1 GVDNRRITLIVI
13 RARANS
19 AVVVSLM
26 EFVLVVLMEMEI
38 KSIFQL
44 RTLLIN
50 LQFIYP
56 EPDYSLDFNSPQ
68 DLHNLQQQN
77 LCCENCRGPHA
88 TIECQPMSQDSH
100 SFGFDQ
106 LQTPQ
111 FSVNHRPPQPM
122 SMEALQAQEDL
133 MKSIESFLKKF
144 NRISFGKTPKVLLQ
158 AWDNFFE
165 VKHAQSE
172 EVQELLSKLVQDV
185 KIISDELS
193 EYINTLAW
201 NRPLVYCDNDDDE
214 DYTIAITP
222 ESPTK
227 EPVNSLSLGDEHL
240 DTIPATE
247 SDEFIK
253 SSVENLVPTP
263 IEFEDFSDDEC
274 DLPPYDDSSKNHD
287 FTFSNPLFDIDEDF
301 TLSDES
307 FSEEDIPKE
316 NFIIFS
322 NPLFDLDEEIAST
335 KVDRINDEVLEGI
348 HSIPPGIDS
357 FDAESDLV
365 ESVLNRDISIDSS
378 PKIDSLSNEFAGEL
392 ILPKSIPPEIEE
404 VEFDPEG
411 DILFLESLLYDNSS
425 PRPPE
430 ALQANSNA
438 IESLP
443 PSHIPVADNDSLME
457 EIDLFLADD
466 GSIPPGIE
474 SDDVDSV
481 DDDTSISLPEFESF
495 YVDYPNSGNSTIDVV
510 EDIPVD
516 VPNVLP
522 THPILE
528 QDFIPTSEFFA
539 YVVWIFLPFLAYP
552 VIPPSLLSCGD
563 EDTIFD
569 PGISKFI
576 YPEPDYSLDFNSP
589 QDLHNLQ
596 QQNLCCENCRGPHAT
611 IECQPMSQNSHSFGF
626 DQLQTPQFSVN
637 HQPPQPMSMEALQA
651 QEDLMKSIESFL
663 KKFNRIS
670 FGKTPKVLLQAWDN
684 FFEVKHAQSEEVQEL
699 LSKLVQD
706 VKIISDELSEYINTP
721 AWNRPLV
728 YCDNDDD
735 EDYTIAITP
744 ESPTKEPVNSLS
756 LGDEHLDTIPATE
769 SDEFIKSSVENLVPT
784 PIEFEDFSDDE
795 CDLPPYDDSS
805 KNHDF
810 TFSNPLFDIDEDFT
824 LSDESFSEEDIP
836 KENFIIFSNPLFDLD
851 EEIASTKVD
860 RINDEVLEGIH
871 SIPPGIDSF
880 DAESDLVE
888 SVLNRD
894 ISIDSSPK
902 IDSLSNEFA
911 GELILPKSIPPE
923 IEEVEFDPEGDI
935 LFLESLLYDNS
946 SPRPL
951 EALQANSNAIE
962 SLPPS
967 HIPVT
972 DNDSLMEEID
982 LFLADD
988 GSIPPGI
995 ESDDVDSVDDDT
1007 SISLPEFES
1016 FYVDYPNSGNSTI
1029 DVVED
1034 IPVDVPN
1041 VLPTHPILEQDFIP
1055 TSEFFAYVVWIFLP
1069 FLAYPVIPPSL
1080 LSCGDEDTIFDP
1092 GISIYHSSFMP
1103 DDCPDCEDS
1112 QFCHSSRVSHPQLHL
1127 GIRYPN
1133 LID

>member
-1 GVDNRRITLIVI
+1 
-13 RARANS
+13 
-19 AVVVSLM
+19 
-26 EFVLVVLMEMEI
+26 
-38 KSIFQL
+38 
-44 RTLLIN
+44 
-50 LQFIYP
+50 
-56 EPDYSLDFNSPQ
+56 
-68 DLHNLQQQN
+68 
-77 LCCENCRGPHA
+77 
-88 TIECQPMSQDSH
+88 
-100 SFGFDQ
+100 
-106 LQTPQ
+106 
-111 FSVNHRPPQPM
+111 M

-193 EYINTLAW
+193 EYINTPAW

-569 PGISKFI
+569 PGISKDC
-576 YPEPDYSLDFNSP
+576 PD
-589 QDLHNLQ
+589 
-596 QQNLCCENCRGPHAT
+596 CEDSQFCHSSRVSHLFLN
-611 IECQPMSQNSHSFGF
+611 SQNK
-626 DQLQTPQFSVN
+626 LMEKMT
-637 HQPPQPMSMEALQA
+637 SMC
-651 QEDLMKSIESFL
+651 DMI
-663 KKFNRIS
+663 
-670 FGKTPKVLLQAWDN
+670 PVCYD
-684 FFEVKHAQSEEVQEL
+684 
-699 LSKLVQD
+699 D
-706 VKIISDELSEYINTP
+706 
-721 AWNRPLV
+721 
-728 YCDNDDD
+728 DNDEESSIPLKD
-735 EDYTIAITP
+735 IIILGLPPCVAITP
-744 ESPTKEPVNSLS
+744 VLFTEEPVDSLIIE
-756 LGDEHLDTIPATE
+756 DEHLDTIPEAE

-946 SPRPL
+946 SPRPP

-967 HIPVT
+967 HIPVA

-995 ESDDVDSVDDDT
+995 ESDDIDSVDDDT

-1092 GISIYHSSFMP
+1092 GISK
-1103 DDCPDCEDS
+1103 DCPDCEDS

>member
-1 GVDNRRITLIVI
+1 MSSVPAGNPGCRPAGVVSPDRSSCHPAKARDFSKEVDINKKTENQALNKTKLSMEWKRMCKIRPQSKNAKGVDNRRITLIVI

-50 LQFIYP
+50 LQV
-56 EPDYSLDFNSPQ
+56 SLTTPHTLSKSCVNFAGTILNIVTAVHLKASLSIQSQITALISIPRKICIIFNSKIF
-68 DLHNLQQQN
+68 
-77 LCCENCRGPHA
+77 A
-88 TIECQPMSQDSH
+88 VKI
-100 SFGFDQ
+100 
-106 LQTPQ
+106 
-111 FSVNHRPPQPM
+111 
-122 SMEALQAQEDL
+122 
-133 MKSIESFLKKF
+133 
-144 NRISFGKTPKVLLQ
+144 
-158 AWDNFFE
+158 DNFFE

-193 EYINTLAW
+193 EYINTPAW

-569 PGISKFI
+569 PGISK
-576 YPEPDYSLDFNSP
+576 
-589 QDLHNLQ
+589 
-596 QQNLCCENCRGPHAT
+596 
-611 IECQPMSQNSHSFGF
+611 
-626 DQLQTPQFSVN
+626 
-637 HQPPQPMSMEALQA
+637 
-651 QEDLMKSIESFL
+651 
-663 KKFNRIS
+663 
-670 FGKTPKVLLQAWDN
+670 
-684 FFEVKHAQSEEVQEL
+684 
-699 LSKLVQD
+699 
-706 VKIISDELSEYINTP
+706 
-721 AWNRPLV
+721 
-728 YCDNDDD
+728 
-735 EDYTIAITP
+735 
-744 ESPTKEPVNSLS
+744 
-756 LGDEHLDTIPATE
+756 
-769 SDEFIKSSVENLVPT
+769 
-784 PIEFEDFSDDE
+784 
-795 CDLPPYDDSS
+795 
-805 KNHDF
+805 
-810 TFSNPLFDIDEDFT
+810 
-824 LSDESFSEEDIP
+824 
-836 KENFIIFSNPLFDLD
+836 
-851 EEIASTKVD
+851 
-860 RINDEVLEGIH
+860 
-871 SIPPGIDSF
+871 
-880 DAESDLVE
+880 
-888 SVLNRD
+888 
-894 ISIDSSPK
+894 
-902 IDSLSNEFA
+902 
-911 GELILPKSIPPE
+911 
-923 IEEVEFDPEGDI
+923 
-935 LFLESLLYDNS
+935 
-946 SPRPL
+946 
-951 EALQANSNAIE
+951 
-962 SLPPS
+962 
-967 HIPVT
+967 
-972 DNDSLMEEID
+972 
-982 LFLADD
+982 
-988 GSIPPGI
+988 
-995 ESDDVDSVDDDT
+995 
-1007 SISLPEFES
+1007 
-1016 FYVDYPNSGNSTI
+1016 
-1029 DVVED
+1029 
-1034 IPVDVPN
+1034 
-1041 VLPTHPILEQDFIP
+1041 
-1055 TSEFFAYVVWIFLP
+1055 
-1069 FLAYPVIPPSL
+1069 
-1080 LSCGDEDTIFDP
+1080 
-1092 GISIYHSSFMP
+1092 
-1103 DDCPDCEDS
+1103 DCPDCEDS

>member
-1 GVDNRRITLIVI
+1 MGLVWPLGSGYQQKDRKPSQNDKTEHGMEKTVQNQGQSPKFQSQESYLKNMLDAILTHMMGRKGPIGIVDERCLCEDFEGPILAQLQPISAIGVDNRRITLIVI

-50 LQFIYP
+50 LQ
-56 EPDYSLDFNSPQ
+56 
-68 DLHNLQQQN
+68 
-77 LCCENCRGPHA
+77 
-88 TIECQPMSQDSH
+88 
-100 SFGFDQ
+100 
-106 LQTPQ
+106 
-111 FSVNHRPPQPM
+111 
-122 SMEALQAQEDL
+122 
-133 MKSIESFLKKF
+133 
-144 NRISFGKTPKVLLQ
+144 
-158 AWDNFFE
+158 
-165 VKHAQSE
+165 
-172 EVQELLSKLVQDV
+172 
-185 KIISDELS
+185 
-193 EYINTLAW
+193 
-201 NRPLVYCDNDDDE
+201 
-214 DYTIAITP
+214 
-222 ESPTK
+222 
-227 EPVNSLSLGDEHL
+227 
-240 DTIPATE
+240 
-247 SDEFIK
+247 
-253 SSVENLVPTP
+253 
-263 IEFEDFSDDEC
+263 
-274 DLPPYDDSSKNHD
+274 
-287 FTFSNPLFDIDEDF
+287 
-301 TLSDES
+301 
-307 FSEEDIPKE
+307 
-316 NFIIFS
+316 
-322 NPLFDLDEEIAST
+322 
-335 KVDRINDEVLEGI
+335 
-348 HSIPPGIDS
+348 
-357 FDAESDLV
+357 
-365 ESVLNRDISIDSS
+365 
-378 PKIDSLSNEFAGEL
+378 
-392 ILPKSIPPEIEE
+392 
-404 VEFDPEG
+404 
-411 DILFLESLLYDNSS
+411 
-425 PRPPE
+425 
-430 ALQANSNA
+430 
-438 IESLP
+438 
-443 PSHIPVADNDSLME
+443 
-457 EIDLFLADD
+457 
-466 GSIPPGIE
+466 
-474 SDDVDSV
+474 
-481 DDDTSISLPEFESF
+481 
-495 YVDYPNSGNSTIDVV
+495 
-510 EDIPVD
+510 
-516 VPNVLP
+516 
-522 THPILE
+522 
-528 QDFIPTSEFFA
+528 
-539 YVVWIFLPFLAYP
+539 
-552 VIPPSLLSCGD
+552 
-563 EDTIFD
+563 
-569 PGISKFI
+569 FI

-946 SPRPL
+946 SPRPP

-967 HIPVT
+967 HIPVA

-1092 GISIYHSSFMP
+1092 GISK
-1103 DDCPDCEDS
+1103 DCPDCEDS

>member
-1 GVDNRRITLIVI
+1 MVSAIASASFSSEYSWSKSRLKSGDLNSSRLRVLKCLLDDRNSRSGDLYAISNGGGYAVLIYWVNTLYWTQNWIRHMAYWGFLGVGTTFDIFQNIILILYVEYGVLSPLDTAYWSLLLCGLWVKSIDILVLQGCNSSFIALVPKVSNDTLVTDFRPISLIGCQYKIIGKILANILSRVIGRCISPEQSAFIKGRNLLDGPLMLNEVMAWHRTRKKQLMIFKVDFKKTFDSLKWDFLDLVMEKLGFGIKWRSWIKGWLLNARAFVLINVSPTNEFEISRGLRQSNPLSPFLFILAMEGLHAFICKAINMGIYKGISIGNNLSLSHLIYVDDVIFTGIWSITNAHNLIFILRCFFLVSGLKINVNKSNILGVVIYDDDTLAMANEVDIIKKDRKPSQNDKTEHGMEKTVKIKAKSKNTKVRVNTEESAVKPEPELKNTIGCNLNPSDGPGKPNSIFMKTGVDNRRITLIVI

-50 LQFIYP
+50 LQ
-56 EPDYSLDFNSPQ
+56 
-68 DLHNLQQQN
+68 
-77 LCCENCRGPHA
+77 
-88 TIECQPMSQDSH
+88 
-100 SFGFDQ
+100 
-106 LQTPQ
+106 
-111 FSVNHRPPQPM
+111 
-122 SMEALQAQEDL
+122 
-133 MKSIESFLKKF
+133 
-144 NRISFGKTPKVLLQ
+144 
-158 AWDNFFE
+158 
-165 VKHAQSE
+165 
-172 EVQELLSKLVQDV
+172 
-185 KIISDELS
+185 
-193 EYINTLAW
+193 
-201 NRPLVYCDNDDDE
+201 
-214 DYTIAITP
+214 
-222 ESPTK
+222 
-227 EPVNSLSLGDEHL
+227 
-240 DTIPATE
+240 
-247 SDEFIK
+247 
-253 SSVENLVPTP
+253 
-263 IEFEDFSDDEC
+263 
-274 DLPPYDDSSKNHD
+274 
-287 FTFSNPLFDIDEDF
+287 
-301 TLSDES
+301 
-307 FSEEDIPKE
+307 
-316 NFIIFS
+316 
-322 NPLFDLDEEIAST
+322 
-335 KVDRINDEVLEGI
+335 
-348 HSIPPGIDS
+348 
-357 FDAESDLV
+357 
-365 ESVLNRDISIDSS
+365 
-378 PKIDSLSNEFAGEL
+378 
-392 ILPKSIPPEIEE
+392 
-404 VEFDPEG
+404 
-411 DILFLESLLYDNSS
+411 
-425 PRPPE
+425 
-430 ALQANSNA
+430 
-438 IESLP
+438 
-443 PSHIPVADNDSLME
+443 
-457 EIDLFLADD
+457 
-466 GSIPPGIE
+466 
-474 SDDVDSV
+474 
-481 DDDTSISLPEFESF
+481 
-495 YVDYPNSGNSTIDVV
+495 
-510 EDIPVD
+510 
-516 VPNVLP
+516 
-522 THPILE
+522 
-528 QDFIPTSEFFA
+528 
-539 YVVWIFLPFLAYP
+539 
-552 VIPPSLLSCGD
+552 
-563 EDTIFD
+563 
-569 PGISKFI
+569 FI

-946 SPRPL
+946 SPRPP

-967 HIPVT
+967 HIPVA

-1092 GISIYHSSFMP
+1092 GISK
-1103 DDCPDCEDS
+1103 DCPDCEDS